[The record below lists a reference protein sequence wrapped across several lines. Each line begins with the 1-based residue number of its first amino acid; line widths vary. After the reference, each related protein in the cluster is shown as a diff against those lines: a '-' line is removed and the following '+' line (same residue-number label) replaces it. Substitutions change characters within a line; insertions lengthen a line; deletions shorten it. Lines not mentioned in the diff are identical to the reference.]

1 MAIIELEKVSYAYG
15 KSKSA
20 RNEAIGDVSLKI
32 EEGEYV
38 GVIGHTGSGKS
49 TLIKHLNC
57 ILKPT
62 GGKIYIDGVDVW
74 KDKTTVARNRQNVG
88 LVFQYPEYQ
97 LFEETVEK
105 DIAFGPKNLG
115 LSADEVR
122 FRVARAIEMVG
133 LSSSLLGK
141 NPFELS
147 GGEKRRVAI
156 AGILAMDPNPTNP
169 ALTVLIIAFIV
180 SLITTIANKYLV
192 DQDEMNEIQARSK
205 KLTSELR
212 EAQKKGDGKKVA
224 ELQAR
229 QTEMMQDQSKM
240 MTNSFKPMIVTFVPI
255 ILIFFWMRSS
265 VISGLVIILP
275 PSVYWVTLTPFW
287 HFLGSFLYGGQATI
301 PYGIGWLLW
310 YMICTFG
317 MSQILRKFL
326 GFKQGF

>member
-1 MAIIELEKVSYAYG
+1 MPDPWGIILGA
-15 KSKSA
+15 
-20 RNEAIGDVSLKI
+20 
-32 EEGEYV
+32 
-38 GVIGHTGSGKS
+38 
-49 TLIKHLNC
+49 LN
-57 ILKPT
+57 
-62 GGKIYIDGVDVW
+62 
-74 KDKTTVARNRQNVG
+74 A
-88 LVFQYPEYQ
+88 VFNP
-97 LFEETVEK
+97 
-105 DIAFGPKNLG
+105 
-115 LSADEVR
+115 
-122 FRVARAIEMVG
+122 
-133 LSSSLLGK
+133 LLA
-141 NPFELS
+141 L
-147 GGEKRRVAI
+147 
-156 AGILAMDPNPTNP
+156 DPNPTNP
-169 ALTVLIIAFIV
+169 ALTVLVIAFIV

-265 VISGLVIILP
+265 AISGMVIHLP

-287 HFLGSFLYGGQATI
+287 HFLGGFLYGGKATI

-310 YMICTFG
+310 YMICFG